1 MNSDK
6 KYSVFDRVTQKII
19 ADLEHGVLPW
29 QKPWNGG
36 DGFDHITRPLR
47 HTGEPYNGVNILLL
61 WDEAAT
67 KGFAN
72 PTWMTFKQAEEY
84 GGKVKK
90 GEKAAF
96 VVYANK
102 LTKVETDEQTG
113 ADVERQTGDKKAK
126 PSTK

>member
-1 MNSDK
+1 MSSDQK
-6 KYSVFDRVTQKII
+6 LSVFDRVTQKII

-36 DGFDHITRPLR
+36 DGIDHITRPLR

-84 GGKVKK
+84 GGKVRK

-102 LTKVETDEQTG
+102 LTK
-113 ADVERQTGDKKAK
+113 
-126 PSTK
+126 S